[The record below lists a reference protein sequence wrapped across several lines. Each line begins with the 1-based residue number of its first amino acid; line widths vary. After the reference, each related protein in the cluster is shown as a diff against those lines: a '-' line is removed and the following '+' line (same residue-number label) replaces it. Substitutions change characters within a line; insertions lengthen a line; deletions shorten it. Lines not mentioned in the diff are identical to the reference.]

1 MGARQWKKCQGEKRS
16 EAIIKKKKQ
25 KKTEN
30 RRQRKKVNDSQ
41 IKIPKGHKNQT
52 RTTNVF
58 FFLIREI
65 YSIVCRKS
73 LFKAFCCMNKLQ
85 GCFK

>member
-1 MGARQWKKCQGEKRS
+1 MGARQRKRKMSRGKKVGS
-16 EAIIKKKKQ
+16 D
-25 KKTEN
+25 KTKN

-58 FFLIREI
+58 FFN
-65 YSIVCRKS
+65 KGKGN
-73 LFKAFCCMNKLQ
+73 LFDRM
-85 GCFK
+85 